1 MAMPK
6 AANAAQ
12 ISEIQRQMGQIRHEM
27 HQEVRGAVR
36 GAQSLADWRSM
47 VANHPWAAIGVAAA
61 AGYLAVPHRRSHSD
75 SGDAKW
81 AAALA
86 AASRNAAPA
95 QPAGPPAV
103 VRHSIFRSA
112 FSLLTPVLIRAGQNY
127 VLGQLEQWL
136 AMNAFRS
143 QENVQ
148 NRRDEPAP
156 PTRGGQDPD
165 RQTIRFRDRH

>member
-36 GAQSLADWRSM
+36 GAQSLTDWRSM
-47 VANHPWAAIGVAAA
+47 VANHPWAAIGVAAVT
-61 AGYLAVPHRRSHSD
+61 GYLVVPHRRSQSD
-75 SGDAKW
+75 SGDAKL

-86 AASRNAAPA
+86 IASRNAAAA
-95 QPAGPPAV
+95 QPAAPPAI
-103 VRHSIFRSA
+103 RSSIFRSA

-148 NRRDEPAP
+148 NRRDEPGPAP
-156 PTRGGQDPD
+156 R
-165 RQTIRFRDRH
+165 